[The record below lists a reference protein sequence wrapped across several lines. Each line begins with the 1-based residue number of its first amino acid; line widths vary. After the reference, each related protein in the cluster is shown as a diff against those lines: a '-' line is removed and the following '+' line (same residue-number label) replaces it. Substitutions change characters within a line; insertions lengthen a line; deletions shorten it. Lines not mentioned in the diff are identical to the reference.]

1 MSIKTDAQV
10 IRDETITGA
19 NTATRVGS
27 NLVAIADDL
36 LSKAT
41 SISTNASDI
50 SSLQTEQTTQ
60 NNSIALNTSHRSN
73 TSNPHSVT
81 KAQVGLSNVD
91 NTSDLN
97 KPISTLTQ
105 SALDGKQAT
114 LVSGTNIKTINSTSI
129 LGSGDI
135 IISGGGAV
143 DSVNSQTGVVV
154 LDADDIDDTLTTN
167 KFVTSA
173 DITKLGNLSGTNTG
187 DQDLSSYLTTSSAA
201 STYEPLKGVDD
212 NYVTDADI
220 TKLGYISVTQA
231 VDLDT
236 MESNIATNNAKVT
249 NATHTGEVTGN
260 TTLTIA
266 DNVID
271 EANLKLDTAPT
282 NNYVLTADST
292 ASGGMKWAAVNSNS
306 SSLSTMIE
314 VAAQDFKELIS
325 YNKEWMLPE
334 YANSSYNINDFNR
347 FQNNISYSG
356 NSSTFEYPVNIS
368 FKTTATAN
376 NVASQR
382 GQLMVVNSGQN
393 FHFQRGFFR
402 GTTSANDRFSIGLSD
417 MYRYNSPTN
426 IEPDTEVNI
435 LGVCK
440 LSTSNNLHIIHNNGT
455 GVATTFDLGASYP
468 ANDTTLYYYKLE
480 IYGNISTSVVIKV
493 TRITRADG
501 TEISTSQTITT
512 DLPSVTISP
521 YLWVSN
527 NTDDSIVDLKDRGC
541 IKYTNTY

>member
-154 LDADDIDDTLTTN
+154 LDADDIDDTSTTN

-231 VDLDT
+231 VNLDT
-236 MESNIATNNAKVT
+236 MESDISTNNAKVGVT
-249 NATHTGEVTGN
+249 TQISNLVEDTTPQLGGDLDLNGHIITGLEIGTDVQAQITVS
-260 TTLTIA
+260 T
-266 DNVID
+266 
-271 EANLKLDTAPT
+271 TAP
-282 NNYVLTADST
+282 S
-292 ASGGMKWAAVNSNS
+292 
-306 SSLSTMIE
+306 
-314 VAAQDFKELIS
+314 
-325 YNKEWMLPE
+325 
-334 YANSSYNINDFNR
+334 
-347 FQNNISYSG
+347 
-356 NSSTFEYPVNIS
+356 
-368 FKTTATAN
+368 
-376 NVASQR
+376 
-382 GQLMVVNSGQN
+382 
-393 FHFQRGFFR
+393 
-402 GTTSANDRFSIGLSD
+402 
-417 MYRYNSPTN
+417 SPTTN
-426 IEPDTEVNI
+426 
-435 LGVCK
+435 
-440 LSTSNNLHIIHNNGT
+440 
-455 GVATTFDLGASYP
+455 
-468 ANDTTLYYYKLE
+468 
-480 IYGNISTSVVIKV
+480 
-493 TRITRADG
+493 
-501 TEISTSQTITT
+501 Q
-512 DLPSVTISP
+512 
-521 YLWVSN
+521 LWVDIN
-527 NTDDSIVDLKDRGC
+527 
-541 IKYTNTY
+541 